1 MEINLTNEQ
10 LALFFDK
17 RLKGNIISNGVD
29 TYKLTNPILHINGL
43 YKGEIECEIPE
54 EPVGT
59 RFDKTVLLISIPLE
73 FGVIYDSIIL
83 IKEKNLLGM
92 YDVESNL
99 QGNRIRLDLPWT
111 TYDFGTGRDIEID
124 DDYEEK
130 FYAETDLYNL
140 NIQSDA
146 DLYLEITVDWE
157 ANSRV

>member
-1 MEINLTNEQ
+1 M
-10 LALFFDK
+10 
-17 RLKGNIISNGVD
+17 
-29 TYKLTNPILHINGL
+29 
-43 YKGEIECEIPE
+43 
-54 EPVGT
+54 
-59 RFDKTVLLISIPLE
+59 ISIPLE

-83 IKEKNLLGM
+83 IKEKNRLGI

-146 DLYLEITVDWE
+146 DLYLEITVDP
-157 ANSRV
+157 VVDLP

>member
-1 MEINLTNEQ
+1 MEIKLTNEQ
-10 LALFFDK
+10 LALFFDEH
-17 RLKGNIISNGVD
+17 LKGDIISDGVD

-73 FGVIYDSIIL
+73 YGVVYDSIIL
-83 IKEKNLLGM
+83 IKEKTRLDM
-92 YDVESNL
+92 DDVESNL
-99 QGNRIRLDLPWT
+99 QGNRIRLDLPWA
-111 TYDFGTGRDIEID
+111 TYDFGTGRDFEID

-130 FYAETDLYNL
+130 FYTETDLYNF

-146 DLYLEITVDWE
+146 ELYLEITVDPVLDL
-157 ANSRV
+157 S

>member
-1 MEINLTNEQ
+1 MKINLTNEQ
-10 LALFFDK
+10 LALFFDE
-17 RLKGNIISNGVD
+17 RLKGDIISDGVD

-43 YKGEIECEIPE
+43 YKDEIECEIPA

-73 FGVIYDSIIL
+73 YGVVYDSIIL
-83 IKEKNLLGM
+83 IKEKTRLGM
-92 YDVESNL
+92 DDVESNL

-111 TYDFGTGRDIEID
+111 TYDFGTGRDIEIN

-140 NIQSDA
+140 NIQLDA
-146 DLYLEITVDWE
+146 DLYLEITVDPVVDL
-157 ANSRV
+157 S

>member
-1 MEINLTNEQ
+1 MEIKLTNEQ
-10 LALFFDK
+10 LALFFDEH
-17 RLKGNIISNGVD
+17 LKGDIISDGVD

-59 RFDKTVLLISIPLE
+59 RFDKTVLLISIPLD
-73 FGVIYDSIIL
+73 FGVVYDSIIL

-111 TYDFGTGRDIEID
+111 TYDFGTGRDFEID
-124 DDYEEK
+124 DEEK
-130 FYAETDLYNL
+130 FYAETDLYNF

-146 DLYLEITVDWE
+146 DLYLEITVEPVVDL
-157 ANSRV
+157 S

>member
-1 MEINLTNEQ
+1 MEIKLTNEQ
-10 LALFFDK
+10 LALFFDE
-17 RLKGNIISNGVD
+17 RLKGDIISDGVD
-29 TYKLTNPILHINGL
+29 TYKLINPILHINGL

-73 FGVIYDSIIL
+73 FGVIYDNIIL
-83 IKEKNLLGM
+83 IKEKNRLGI

-146 DLYLEITVDWE
+146 DLYLEITVDP
-157 ANSRV
+157 VVDLP